1 MSEEQ
6 VILIVFSLMIF
17 AGVAVLWL
25 AMANRR
31 ALREMEHRERIAM
44 IQAGMVPAPEADPLA
59 FEAQLEPASTSL
71 SRKDRWRTA
80 GTLTVGFGLAL
91 VVLLSFVGEM
101 GIGFAVGGAFA
112 VLGASFLLNGTL
124 LSPPRLPGR
133 WCAGPRQAPRHR
145 LTHHLPR
152 RSRCRRRRW

>member
-1 MSEEQ
+1 VSEES
-6 VILIVFSLMIF
+6 VILIVLSLMIF
-17 AGVAVLWL
+17 AGVAVLWI

-44 IQAGMVPAPEADPLA
+44 IQSGLVPAPEADPLA
-59 FEAQLEPASTSL
+59 FETQLEPASTSL

-91 VVLLSFVGEM
+91 LVLLSFTGIPEVGV
-101 GIGFAVGGAFA
+101 AVGGAFT

-124 LSPPRLPGR
+124 LSSRPAARPLIRRTSTGTPPP
-133 WCAGPRQAPRHR
+133 PDSSSSAPF
-145 LTHHLPR
+145 
-152 RSRCRRRRW
+152 